1 MTLSRQNITGIGV
14 AAAALSAIALAA
26 ANFVGTG
33 DNGGGAEYAVTLGGS
48 LLLALALFG
57 WVIPRT
63 DRPARTGLIVGLLAM
78 LSLAAFWSGL
88 PYVLGLAAIVLGLL
102 GRTTSKSGAQGTIAV
117 VLGVVATIAGL
128 AAIVL
133 DQTM

>member
-1 MTLSRQNITGIGV
+1 
-14 AAAALSAIALAA
+14 
-26 ANFVGTG
+26 
-33 DNGGGAEYAVTLGGS
+33 
-48 LLLALALFG
+48 
-57 WVIPRT
+57 
-63 DRPARTGLIVGLLAM
+63 
-78 LSLAAFWSGL
+78 
-88 PYVLGLAAIVLGLL
+88 VLGLL

>member
-1 MTLSRQNITGIGV
+1 MV
-14 AAAALSAIALAA
+14 AAPNTPSRSAAHSSWHSRSSA
-26 ANFVGTG
+26 
-33 DNGGGAEYAVTLGGS
+33 GS
-48 LLLALALFG
+48 SRA
-57 WVIPRT
+57 PT
-63 DRPARTGLIVGLLAM
+63 RPARTGLIVGLLAM

-88 PYVLGLAAIVLGLL
+88 PYVLGPAAIVLGLL